1 PAILFA
7 VRDIETRREAFGAG
21 AVAALICITPAL
33 LFHITF
39 VAGYPGIVE
48 QTLPVYVMIGE
59 LGLGP
64 LLALYVVGLF
74 GTFIE
79 TGAGFI
85 QGINERID
93 AYLIESRGLAMG
105 KPARAAIA
113 VVGIALSLALGSFGL
128 IALIARG
135 YGTIAWGFLA
145 VYVVPVM
152 SYGVY
157 RIATHGGQ
165 APGGEDRG

>member
-1 PAILFA
+1 
-7 VRDIETRREAFGAG
+7 
-21 AVAALICITPAL
+21 
-33 LFHITF
+33 

-48 QTLPVYVMIGE
+48 QTLPVYAVIAE

-64 LLALYVVGLF
+64 LLVLYVVGLF

-93 AYLIESRGLAMG
+93 AYLLESRGVALG
-105 KPARAAIA
+105 KPARAGVA
-113 VVGIALSLALGSFGL
+113 VLGVTASLSLGTFGL

-135 YGTIAWGFLA
+135 YGTIAWGFFA
-145 VYVVPVM
+145 VYVVPIVTI
-152 SYGVY
+152 GLY
-157 RIATHGGQ
+157 RISTHRK
-165 APGGEDRG
+165 AVAERT